1 MKKIT
6 NFIKEVSKEMS
17 KVRFS
22 TKKEMLTYTVAT
34 IAFIIVFALFFTAT
48 DIVLAFLKQL
58 VR

>member
-22 TKKEMLTYTVAT
+22 TKKEMLTYTAAT